1 MRERYFYIGID
12 LQEDSA
18 MLSFYTENQK
28 EPETMGTVAGSEV
41 YQIPMVVTKRKGI
54 GQWFFGE
61 DAKRMAA
68 AEGTEA
74 IEHLLKRAI
83 QKEVVSIEDESYEAV
98 HLLGLFLKKLL
109 LLPNKLG
116 NPMLPDKLVIVRESL
131 KPNEIAMFEELLP
144 QLGLTAEQF
153 MLIDKKESFYYYLYH
168 QEEELWLH
176 DVFLFDYGREKLR
189 YFIAEKNKRT
199 VPQLIV
205 LEEGETE
212 IAEREK
218 DSSFY
223 NAILG
228 LFRKRIVSSV
238 FLIGDGFDGKWMQRS
253 LAELCRGRRVFM
265 GKNLYSKGACY
276 AAMAKENPD
285 GWNFVYMGDGEV
297 KMNLFLKVRKKGVEE
312 FYTLISAGESWYD
325 VNRVCEV
332 LLEGTPEIDFWIQSP
347 HESEAKVETLELS
360 DLPKRPDKMTRLR
373 IQVKPQSDHEVEI
386 KIRDLGFGE
395 IWKSSEK
402 SWEYRMEL

>member
-116 NPMLPDKLVIVRESL
+116 NPMLPA
-131 KPNEIAMFEELLP
+131 PALP
-144 QLGLTAEQF
+144 ISWCCRT
-153 MLIDKKESFYYYLYH
+153 
-168 QEEELWLH
+168 
-176 DVFLFDYGREKLR
+176 GR
-189 YFIAEKNKRT
+189 
-199 VPQLIV
+199 
-205 LEEGETE
+205 
-212 IAEREK
+212 
-218 DSSFY
+218 S
-223 NAILG
+223 
-228 LFRKRIVSSV
+228 
-238 FLIGDGFDGKWMQRS
+238 
-253 LAELCRGRRVFM
+253 
-265 GKNLYSKGACY
+265 
-276 AAMAKENPD
+276 
-285 GWNFVYMGDGEV
+285 
-297 KMNLFLKVRKKGVEE
+297 
-312 FYTLISAGESWYD
+312 
-325 VNRVCEV
+325 
-332 LLEGTPEIDFWIQSP
+332 
-347 HESEAKVETLELS
+347 
-360 DLPKRPDKMTRLR
+360 RPPM
-373 IQVKPQSDHEVEI
+373 
-386 KIRDLGFGE
+386 
-395 IWKSSEK
+395 
-402 SWEYRMEL
+402 

>member
-1 MRERYFYIGID
+1 MREHYFYIGID
-12 LQEDSA
+12 LQEDAA
-18 MLSFYTENQK
+18 MLSFFSENLK

-54 GQWFFGE
+54 GQWFFGD

-74 IEHLLKRAI
+74 VEHLLERAI
-83 QKEVVSIEDESYEAV
+83 RKEVVCIEGENYEAV
-98 HLLGLFLKKLL
+98 HLFGLFLKKLM

-116 NPMLPDKLVIVRESL
+116 NPVNPDKLVIVRESL
-131 KPNEIAMFEELLP
+131 RPKEIALFEELLP
-144 QLGLTAEQF
+144 QIGITAEQF
-153 MLIDKKESFYYYLYH
+153 MLLDRKESFYYYLYQ

-176 DVFLFDYGREKLR
+176 DVFLFDYGRENLR

-199 VPQLIV
+199 VPQLII
-205 LEEGETE
+205 LEEGEAD

-218 DSSFY
+218 DVSFY
-223 NAILG
+223 RVIQN

-238 FLIGDGFDGKWMQRS
+238 FLIGDGFDGKWMQKS

-276 AAMAKENPD
+276 AALAKESPD
-285 GWNFVYMGDGEV
+285 DWNFVYMGDGEM
-297 KMNLFLKVRKKGVEE
+297 KMNLSLKVRKKGVEE

-347 HESEAKVETLELS
+347 HESEAKIETLELS
-360 DLPKRPDKMTRLR
+360 DLPERPDKMTRLR